1 MRADEK
7 RELLNKAADK
17 LKLASHFA
25 EAYRKETPS
34 AAQASTLWK
43 LTGEANAAVSA
54 YHHAMTV
61 ILPPTVG

>member
-1 MRADEK
+1 MNAQQK
-7 RELLNKAADK
+7 QELLNKAADR
-17 LKLASHFA
+17 LKMASHFA
-25 EAYRKETPS
+25 EYMRKEHAS

-61 ILPPTVG
+61 ILPPQV